1 MKKNIVLASLVA
13 ILAVA
18 FVASIVAAT
27 SSLDVNVHQIE
38 VDGLDATS
46 NNVAVVA
53 GTKVPVTV
61 DFTANE
67 NASDVVV
74 SAWFQ
79 GERSGTFVENDFA
92 DLIQGKEYKLRLSVN
107 IPSDVDPE
115 QELTLFVRVETDSGN
130 YEEELTLQGQRMADN
145 LEVLLVD
152 FESNAKP
159 GETVPI
165 TVVLKNMGRQEA
177 EDTFVSVKVPE
188 LSISRS
194 AYFEDLSPV
203 DICDSDNGECD
214 QADSRERKLYITIPE
229 DAKSGKYEISVRAFN
244 GDTETVVAKSLT
256 VLAPRAEGNVL
267 SNPTGK
273 QFAVGQE
280 TSYDLVLVNSGNKIA
295 IYNLAP
301 ITSDALTIRLSEPV
315 AIVPAGSSKIVKV
328 YVTANREG
336 TFPFSVGVTSDN
348 FTKEAQYLATV
359 QGRSITGGSSTSS
372 NIIALT
378 IVLAVIFVVL
388 VVILVVLLT
397 RRPEKTEEFGES
409 YY

>member
-1 MKKNIVLASLVA
+1 LASLVA

-18 FVASIVAAT
+18 IVASMVAAT
-27 SSLDVNVHQIE
+27 STLDVNIHQIE

-46 NNVAVVA
+46 NSVAVVA
-53 GTKVPVTV
+53 GTRVPVTV

-79 GERSGTFVENDFA
+79 GERSETFVENDFA
-92 DLIQGKEYKLRLSVN
+92 DLIDGRNYKLRLSVN
-107 IPSDVDPE
+107 VPSDVDPE
-115 QELTLFVRVETDSGN
+115 EELTLFVRIETDSGN
-130 YEEELTLQGQRMADN
+130 YEEELTLQGQREADS

-152 FESNAKP
+152 FEPNAKP

-177 EDTFVSVKVPE
+177 EDTFVSVKIPE

-203 DICDSDNGECD
+203 DVCDSDDGDCD
-214 QADSRERKLYITIPE
+214 QTDSRERRLFITIPE
-229 DAKSGKYEISVRAFN
+229 DAKSGEYEISVRAFN
-244 GDTETVVAKSLT
+244 GETETVVAKKLT

-267 SNPTGK
+267 TNPASK

-280 TSYDLVLVNSGNKIA
+280 VSYDLVLVNSGNKIA

-301 ITSDALTIRLSEPV
+301 ATSDALSIRLSEPV

-336 TFPFSVGVTSDN
+336 TFPFSVEVTSDN
-348 FTKEAQYLATV
+348 FTKEVSYLATV
-359 QGRSITGGSSTSS
+359 EGRALSGGSTSS
-372 NIIALT
+372 NIVALT
-378 IVLAVIFVVL
+378 IVLAIIFVVL
-388 VVILVVLLT
+388 VIILVVLLT

>member
-1 MKKNIVLASLVA
+1 MRKNFVLASLVA

-18 FVASIVAAT
+18 IVASMVAAT
-27 SSLDVNVHQIE
+27 STLDVNIHQIE

-46 NNVAVVA
+46 NSVAVVA
-53 GTKVPVTV
+53 GTRVPVTV

-79 GERSGTFVENDFA
+79 GERSETFVENDFA
-92 DLIQGKEYKLRLSVN
+92 DLIDGRNYKLRLSVN
-107 IPSDVDPE
+107 VPSDVDPE
-115 QELTLFVRVETDSGN
+115 EELTLFVRIETDSGN
-130 YEEELTLQGQRMADN
+130 YEEELTLQGQREADS

-152 FESNAKP
+152 FEPNAKP

-177 EDTFVSVKVPE
+177 EDTFVSVKIPE

-203 DICDSDNGECD
+203 DVCDSDDGDCD
-214 QADSRERKLYITIPE
+214 QTDSRERRLFITIPE
-229 DAKSGKYEISVRAFN
+229 DAKSGEYEISVRAFN
-244 GDTETVVAKSLT
+244 GETETVVAKKLT

-267 SNPTGK
+267 TNPASK

-280 TSYDLVLVNSGNKIA
+280 VSYDLVLVNSGNKIA

-301 ITSDALTIRLSEPV
+301 ATSDALSIRLSEPV

-336 TFPFSVGVTSDN
+336 TFPFSVEVTSDN
-348 FTKEAQYLATV
+348 FTKEVSYLATV
-359 QGRSITGGSSTSS
+359 EGRALSGGSTSS
-372 NIIALT
+372 NIVALT
-378 IVLAVIFVVL
+378 IVLAIIFVVL
-388 VVILVVLLT
+388 VIILVVLLT

>member
-46 NNVAVVA
+46 NNVAIVA
-53 GTKVPVTV
+53 GTRVPVTL

-92 DLIQGKEYKLRLSVN
+92 DLIEGREYRLRLSVN
-107 IPSDVDPE
+107 VPSDVDPE
-115 QELTLFVRVETDSGN
+115 EELTLFVRVETDSGN
-130 YEEELTLQGQRMADN
+130 YEEELTLQGQRMADD

-177 EDTFVSVKVPE
+177 EDTFVTVKIPE
-188 LSISRS
+188 LGISRS

-203 DICDSDNGECD
+203 DVCDSNDGECD
-214 QADSRERKLYITIPE
+214 QADSRERRLFITIPE
-229 DAKSGKYEISVRAFN
+229 DAKSGKYEMSVRAYN
-244 GDTETVVAKSLT
+244 SDTETVVTKSLT
-256 VLAPRAEGNVL
+256 VSAPRAEGSVL
-267 SNPTGK
+267 SNPTSK

-301 ITSDALTIRLSEPV
+301 TTSDALSIRLSEPV

-336 TFPFSVGVTSDN
+336 TFPFSVSAISDS

-359 QGRSITGGSSTSS
+359 EGRALSGGSTSS
-372 NIIALT
+372 NIVALT
-378 IVLAVIFVVL
+378 IVLAIIFVVL

>member
-1 MKKNIVLASLVA
+1 MRKNFVLASLVA
-13 ILAVA
+13 ILAVTI
-18 FVASIVAAT
+18 VASMVAAT
-27 SSLDVNVHQIE
+27 STLDIAPGLIE

-46 NNVAVVA
+46 NNVAIVA
-53 GTKVPVTV
+53 GSKVPVTFE
-61 DFTANE
+61 FTANE

-79 GERSGTFVENDFA
+79 GERSRTFVENEFA
-92 DLIQGKEYKLRLSVN
+92 DLFAGTDRKLRLSVN
-107 IPSDVDPE
+107 VPSDIDPQEELILVLRIESDAGDYE
-115 QELTLFVRVETDSGN
+115 QEI
-130 YEEELTLQGQRMADN
+130 TLQGQRQADN
-145 LEVLLVD
+145 LELLLVD
-152 FESNAKP
+152 FEPNAKP

-165 TVVLKNMGRQEA
+165 TVVLKNMGLHEA
-177 EDTFVSVKVPE
+177 EDTFVTVKMPE
-188 LSISRS
+188 LGISRS

-203 DICDSDNGECD
+203 DVCDSDNGDCD
-214 QADSRERKLYITIPE
+214 QADSRERRLFITIPE
-229 DAKSGKYEISVRAFN
+229 DAKSGKYEMSVRAFN

-256 VLAPRAEGNVL
+256 VLASRAEGNVL

-280 TSYDLVLVNSGNKIA
+280 TSYDLVLINSGNKIA

-301 ITSDALTIRLSEPV
+301 TTSDALSIRLSEPV

-359 QGRSITGGSSTSS
+359 EGRALSSGSTSS
-372 NIIALT
+372 NVVALT
-378 IVLAVIFVVL
+378 IVLAIIFVVL

>member
-1 MKKNIVLASLVA
+1 MRKNFVLASLVA

-18 FVASIVAAT
+18 IVASMVAAT
-27 SSLDVNVHQIE
+27 STLDVNIHQIE

-46 NNVAVVA
+46 NSVAVVA
-53 GTKVPVTV
+53 GTRVPVTV

-79 GERSGTFVENDFA
+79 GERSETFVENDFA
-92 DLIQGKEYKLRLSVN
+92 DLIDGRDYKLRLSVN
-107 IPSDVDPE
+107 VPSDVDPE
-115 QELTLFVRVETDSGN
+115 EELTLFVRIETDSGN
-130 YEEELTLQGQRMADN
+130 YEEELTLQGQREADS

-152 FESNAKP
+152 FEPNAKP

-177 EDTFVSVKVPE
+177 EDTFVSVKIPE

-203 DICDSDNGECD
+203 DVCDSDDGDCD
-214 QADSRERKLYITIPE
+214 QTDSRERRLFITIPE
-229 DAKSGKYEISVRAFN
+229 DAKSGEYEISVRAFN
-244 GDTETVVAKSLT
+244 GETETVVAKKLT

-267 SNPTGK
+267 TNPASK

-280 TSYDLVLVNSGNKIA
+280 VSYDLVLVNSGNKIA

-301 ITSDALTIRLSEPV
+301 ATSDALSIRLSEPV

-336 TFPFSVGVTSDN
+336 TFPFSVEVTSDN
-348 FTKEAQYLATV
+348 FTKEVSYLATV
-359 QGRSITGGSSTSS
+359 EGRALSGGSTSS
-372 NIIALT
+372 NIVALT
-378 IVLAVIFVVL
+378 IVLAIIFVVL
-388 VVILVVLLT
+388 VIILVVLLT